1 MIQNKPV
8 ASVAKQSAF
17 PLMIALTQGPSLP
30 DEPCILPEKVLD
42 LIQRLLR
49 WFALT
54 PHPLQR
60 SLWVFEEFSYFPR

>member
-49 WFALT
+49 
-54 PHPLQR
+54 
-60 SLWVFEEFSYFPR
+60 